1 MTNSPGGRVTAR
13 AVWEMA
19 RSLRWRAQSVRR
31 VTGLLSKMAMARF
44 VVAEAFQAERERP
57 AARTAVTV
65 RVKSMDGRVVWLRP
79 RSSDRAAFE
88 FLYQGYHLPPEP
100 AGRVARIAVLG
111 ANIGLLLGDLA
122 DRYPHARLLGVEPD
136 PDNATLARRN
146 LAHLGARCTLL
157 EAAAWHRDEQLTLS
171 WDSDAWGQALARSPD
186 SGGAAVALQVD
197 AVTTGQV
204 RVDAIDTGRLL
215 DMFGNQGPIDYLLVN
230 IESAWYEM
238 LKHGKW
244 TRNVRCIK
252 IEIQDHYDEAVPLL
266 EALGYRAQLRWL
278 NWGAF
283 VTGIRPWSPADRIP
297 RPTVPEPGAIMAHG
311 FEKSPVPGERPC
323 GSRVRRPRLPVPR

>member
-1 MTNSPGGRVTAR
+1 MTNSHGRRVTAR
-13 AVWEMA
+13 AAWGMA
-19 RSLRWRAQSVRR
+19 RSLRQRAQSVRR
-31 VTGLLSKMAMARF
+31 VTGLLSKMAMARL
-44 VVAEAFQAERERP
+44 VVAEVFRAERERP
-57 AARTAVTV
+57 AARTAVPV
-65 RVKSMDGRVVWLRP
+65 RVKSMEGRVVWLRP

-100 AGRVARIAVLG
+100 TGRVARIAVLG
-111 ANIGLLLGDLA
+111 ANIGLLLADLA

-157 EAAAWHRDEQLTLS
+157 EAAVWHRDELLTLS
-171 WDSDAWGQALARSPD
+171 WEADAWGQNLARSPD
-186 SGGAAVALQVD
+186 RGGAAVALQVD
-197 AVTTGQV
+197 AI
-204 RVDAIDTGRLL
+204 DAGRLL

-238 LKHGKW
+238 LKHSAW

-252 IEIQDHYDEAVPLL
+252 IEIYDHYDEAVSLL
-266 EALGYRAQLRWL
+266 EALGYRTQLRRL

-283 VTGIRPWSPADRIP
+283 VTGIRPWFPADRTP
-297 RPTVPEPGAIMAHG
+297 RSTVPEPGAIMAFG
-311 FEKSPVPGERPC
+311 KSAVPGERSC
-323 GSRVRRPRLPVPR
+323 GSKARRPGRPVPR

>member
-1 MTNSPGGRVTAR
+1 MTAW
-13 AVWEMA
+13 AIWEMA

-31 VTGLLSKMAMARF
+31 VTGLLSKITMARL
-44 VVAEAFQAERERP
+44 VVAEAFRAKRERP
-57 AARTAVTV
+57 TARTAVPV

-88 FLYQGYHLPPEP
+88 FLHQGYHLPPELI
-100 AGRVARIAVLG
+100 GRVAQIAVLG

-122 DRYPHARLLGVEPD
+122 DRYPRARLLGVEPD

-157 EAAAWHRDEQLTLS
+157 EAAAWYRDEQLTLS
-171 WDSDAWGQALARSPD
+171 WDSDAWGQTLAAHSPGC

-197 AVTTGQV
+197 AVTAGEV
-204 RVDAIDTGRLL
+204 RVDAIDAGRLL
-215 DMFGNQGPIDYLLVN
+215 DAFGNQGPIDYLLVN

-238 LKHGKW
+238 LKHGEW

-283 VTGIRPWSPADRIP
+283 VTGIRP
-297 RPTVPEPGAIMAHG
+297 
-311 FEKSPVPGERPC
+311 
-323 GSRVRRPRLPVPR
+323 

>member
-1 MTNSPGGRVTAR
+1 MTNSRGRRVTAR
-13 AVWEMA
+13 AAWGMA
-19 RSLRWRAQSVRR
+19 RSLRQRARSVRR
-31 VTGLLSKMAMARF
+31 VTGLRSKMAMARL
-44 VVAEAFQAERERP
+44 VVAEVFRAEPERP
-57 AARTAVTV
+57 AARPAVPV
-65 RVKSMDGRVVWLRP
+65 RVKSMEGRVVWLRP

-100 AGRVARIAVLG
+100 TGRVARIAVLG

-171 WDSDAWGQALARSPD
+171 WNADAWGQTLARSPD
-186 SGGAAVALQVD
+186 RSGGAAVALQVD
-197 AVTTGQV
+197 AVAAGQV
-204 RVDAIDTGRLL
+204 QVDAIDTGRLL
-215 DMFGNQGPIDYLLVN
+215 DMFGSQGPIDYLLVN
-230 IESAWYEM
+230 IESGWYEM
-238 LKHGKW
+238 LKHGEW

-266 EALGYRAQLRWL
+266 EALGYRAELRRL
-278 NWGAF
+278 HWGAF
-283 VTGIRPWSPADRIP
+283 VTGTRTWFPADRTP
-297 RPTVPEPGAIMAHG
+297 RPTVPEPQTIMAFG
-311 FEKSPVPGERPC
+311 KSAVPGERPC
-323 GSRVRRPRLPVPR
+323 DSTARQPRRPVPR

>member
-1 MTNSPGGRVTAR
+1 
-13 AVWEMA
+13 MA
-19 RSLRWRAQSVRR
+19 RSLRQRAQSVRR
-31 VTGLLSKMAMARF
+31 VTGLLSKMAMARL
-44 VVAEAFQAERERP
+44 VVAEVFRAEPERP
-57 AARTAVTV
+57 AARTAVPV
-65 RVKSMDGRVVWLRP
+65 RVKSMEGRVVWLRP

-100 AGRVARIAVLG
+100 TGRVARIAVLG

-171 WDSDAWGQALARSPD
+171 WDADAWGQTLARSPD
-186 SGGAAVALQVD
+186 RGGAAVALQVD
-197 AVTTGQV
+197 AVAAGQV
-204 RVDAIDTGRLL
+204 RVDAIDAGRLL

-238 LKHGKW
+238 LKHGEW

-266 EALGYRAQLRWL
+266 EALGYRAQLRRL

-283 VTGIRPWSPADRIP
+283 VTGIRPWFPADRTP
-297 RPTVPEPGAIMAHG
+297 RPAVPEPRDDHG
-311 FEKSPVPGERPC
+311 FREEPGA
-323 GSRVRRPRLPVPR
+323 RRATLR

>member
-1 MTNSPGGRVTAR
+1 MTNSHGGRVTAR

-31 VTGLLSKMAMARF
+31 VTGLLSKMAMARL
-44 VVAEAFQAERERP
+44 VVAEVFQAERERP
-57 AARTAVTV
+57 AARTAVPV

-100 AGRVARIAVLG
+100 TGRVARIAVLG

-171 WDSDAWGQALARSPD
+171 WDADAWGQTLARSPD
-186 SGGAAVALQVD
+186 RGRAAVALQVD

-204 RVDAIDTGRLL
+204 RVDRSMPEGCSTCSATRDRSTTCSSTSNPPGTRCSSTVSGPGTSGASRSRSMITTTRRCHCSRRWAI
-215 DMFGNQGPIDYLLVN
+215 
-230 IESAWYEM
+230 
-238 LKHGKW
+238 
-244 TRNVRCIK
+244 
-252 IEIQDHYDEAVPLL
+252 VPSY
-266 EALGYRAQLRWL
+266 G
-278 NWGAF
+278 G
-283 VTGIRPWSPADRIP
+283 
-297 RPTVPEPGAIMAHG
+297 
-311 FEKSPVPGERPC
+311 
-323 GSRVRRPRLPVPR
+323 

>member
-1 MTNSPGGRVTAR
+1 
-13 AVWEMA
+13 MA
-19 RSLRWRAQSVRR
+19 RSLGQRAQSVRR
-31 VTGLLSKMAMARF
+31 LTGLLSKMAMARL
-44 VVAEAFQAERERP
+44 VVAEVFRADRERRRRSP
-57 AARTAVTV
+57 AVRV
-65 RVKSMDGRVVWLRP
+65 RVKSMEGRVVWLRP

-100 AGRVARIAVLG
+100 TGRVARIAVLG

-171 WDSDAWGQALARSPD
+171 WDADAWGQTLARSPD
-186 SGGAAVALQVD
+186 RSGAAVALQVD
-197 AVTTGQV
+197 AVTAGQV
-204 RVDAIDTGRLL
+204 RVDAIDAGRLL
-215 DMFGNQGPIDYLLVN
+215 DMFGSQGPIDYLLVN

-238 LKHGKW
+238 LKHGEW

-252 IEIQDHYDEAVPLL
+252 IEIQDHFDEAVPLL

-283 VTGIRPWSPADRIP
+283 VTGSGPGP
-297 RPTVPEPGAIMAHG
+297 RPTGLQGQRSRSQGRSWLP
-311 FEKSPVPGERPC
+311 R
-323 GSRVRRPRLPVPR
+323 RVRCPASDPAVAECAGHYAPCLDECQPPAARSHLPCP